1 MKRRL
6 AIVGLLTL
14 ALSLNS
20 YAANAM
26 QVFVITLSNQTLAL
40 EVEAGDSVEN
50 LKAKIQDKTD
60 IAPDK
65 QFIYFQG
72 KKLEDGKT
80 LSDYNIQRESVLYL
94 RQDPKIA
101 EDSARQAAA
110 AQRKQQEFLSLVML
124 VPVIAALSVAL
135 TRLTLI
141 FIKISK

>member
-6 AIVGLLTL
+6 AIVALLTL

-110 AQRKQQEFLSLVML
+110 AQRMQQEFLSLVML
-124 VPVIAALSVAL
+124 VPVIAALSVAIS
-135 TRLTLI
+135 RLTLI

>member
-72 KKLEDGKT
+72 KKLEDGRI
-80 LSDYNIQRESVLYL
+80 LADYNIQRESVLYL

-135 TRLTLI
+135 SRLTLI
-141 FIKISK
+141 FIKNSK

>member
-110 AQRKQQEFLSLVML
+110 AQRRQQEFLSVLML
-124 VPVIAALSVAL
+124 VPVIAALSVAIS
-135 TRLTLI
+135 RLTLI